1 MNPVI
6 GQCPICGSSLHVTRL
21 NCRNCDTTIDGHFT
35 LGRLYQLS
43 SEQLEF
49 VEVFLKCEGKI
60 NRVEQE
66 IGLSYPAVR
75 ARLTDV
81 IRALGYEVG
90 DTSSSAPSVS
100 EEERRDILKE
110 LQNGNLSAEEAL
122 QMLRGESQA

>member
-6 GQCPICGSSLHVTRL
+6 GQCPICGNHLHVTRL
-21 NCRNCDTTIDGHFT
+21 QCRNCDTAIEGHFT
-35 LGRLYQLS
+35 LGRLYELS

-49 VEVFLKCEGKI
+49 VEIFLRCEGKI

-75 ARLTDV
+75 ARLNDV

-90 DTSSSAPSVS
+90 EPPAANRGVP
-100 EEERRDILKE
+100 EEVRREVLADLRAGK
-110 LQNGNLSAEEAL
+110 LSADEAL
-122 QMLRGESQA
+122 QILRGDGD